1 MLMIYKIGPIISGPM
16 AEYTGW
22 RSFWW
27 LNTAMLGATFL
38 MVLFGFPETK
48 WHRVHPSELARTA
61 TELSSPRSK
70 EVITANLNKST
81 DLEKSRTADVLP
93 DLSYTAASSRD
104 PYLGKGTPSRR
115 QFDFFQPNPH
125 PLKSILLDL
134 WIPWKLFAFPIVEF
148 ASFVVS
154 WSASSFLTLNL
165 TQSEA
170 FAAPPYKFS
179 PKTIGFFNFA
189 ILIGALIGLI
199 TAGPLSDWVS
209 MRLTRINRGIREP
222 EMRLPSMIPYVII
235 MMLGNFVVAFGYQQH
250 WDWKVS
256 LKIRQSFNL
265 LAAIVNWLFLWFC
278 PLMCLAAELT

>member
-1 MLMIYKIGPIISGPM
+1 M

-38 MVLFGFPETK
+38 MVLFSFPETK
-48 WHRVHPSELARTA
+48 WHRVHPNELARTA
-61 TELSSPRSK
+61 TNLSSPLSK
-70 EVITANLNKST
+70 EGRTVDLNRGT
-81 DLEKSRTADVLP
+81 DIEKSHTADGLP
-93 DLSYTAASSRD
+93 DLSHTATSSRD
-104 PYLGKGTPSRR
+104 PFLRKGSPSRR
-115 QFDFFQPNPH
+115 QFNFFQPNTH
-125 PLKSILLDL
+125 PLKTISMDL

-209 MRLTRINRGIREP
+209 MRLTRMNRGIREP
-222 EMRLPSMIPYVII
+222 EMRLPTMIPYVLL
-235 MMLGNFVVAFGYQQH
+235 MMLGNFVVAFGCQQH

-256 LKIRQSFNL
+256 PKIS
-265 LAAIVNWLFLWFC
+265 
-278 PLMCLAAELT
+278 